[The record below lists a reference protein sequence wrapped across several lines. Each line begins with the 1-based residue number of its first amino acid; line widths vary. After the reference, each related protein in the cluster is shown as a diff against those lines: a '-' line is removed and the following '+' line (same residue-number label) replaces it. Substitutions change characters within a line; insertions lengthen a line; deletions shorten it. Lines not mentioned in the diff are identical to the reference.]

1 MLDQLVLLFEIK
13 SFSVYYKE
21 GIVDT
26 KIQVKMLDFSLSF
39 FVWIVYYRRHYFLKC
54 IIAD

>member
-26 KIQVKMLDFSLSF
+26 KIQVKMLDVSLAF
-39 FVWIVYYRRHYFLKC
+39 FVWIG
-54 IIAD
+54 D